1 MWHTLYSL
9 ILLKLQLAHI
19 LSPIKLFCK
28 VLELVSSLN
37 FCSQCPLWSEIFLIC
52 AVCVCVVC
60 VQGRGVFVCLCMCE
74 HICVVGMHEL
84 AAYERLQKS

>member
-9 ILLKLQLAHI
+9 ILLKLQHAHI

-28 VLELVSSLN
+28 VLELVSNLN

-52 AVCVCVVC
+52 ALCVCVCVCVC
-60 VQGRGVFVCLCMCE
+60 VCDVCSEEGGMCVFVY
-74 HICVVGMHEL
+74 V
-84 AAYERLQKS
+84 